1 MTFEEYIKNPQGSY
15 AMSNRQMYNIMYTE
29 KWNNLKVRENGLVM
43 RTLYIDGDNYYIHF
57 KIPSEVV
64 PKFYYDTIIRFYLEK
79 KTGAVPASLSAY
91 DVQFYSNDPSFVYT
105 FAHAFN
111 KRGMFIKDLTPKMS
125 QLALKQRAMER
136 NPKDELGYVKSI
148 YFAFLEIKQQAL
160 FNKNRWEGAKT
171 YNKRVWNDTVAHADD
186 KIKDRQEKGAA
197 LEKKNKAK
205 EKANDTRNTDKAPK
219 ETKKPFASP
228 NKTNFGHFKRPDVNK
243 AISDMKKNLKKS
255 VGKK

>member
-15 AMSNRQMYNIMYTE
+15 AMSNRQMYNLMYTE
-29 KWNNLKVRENGLVM
+29 KWNNLKVRENGIIM
-43 RTLYIDGDNYYIHF
+43 RTLYIYGDNYYVHF

-79 KTGAVPASLSAY
+79 KSGAVPASLSAY

-111 KRGMFIKDLTPKMS
+111 KHNMFIKDLTPKMS

-148 YFAFLEIKQQAL
+148 YFAFLEIKQHSL
-160 FNKNRWEGAKT
+160 FNKARWEGAKT
-171 YNKRVWNDTVAHADD
+171 YNKRVWNDTVTHADD
-186 KIKDRQEKGAA
+186 KVKDRQEKGAA
-197 LEKKNKAK
+197 LEKKNKPK
-205 EKANDTRNTDKAPK
+205 KTDEKSTTKAPK

-228 NKTNFGHFKRPDVNK
+228 NPTNFGHFKRPDINK
-243 AISDMKKNLKKS
+243 TINDMKKNLKKS